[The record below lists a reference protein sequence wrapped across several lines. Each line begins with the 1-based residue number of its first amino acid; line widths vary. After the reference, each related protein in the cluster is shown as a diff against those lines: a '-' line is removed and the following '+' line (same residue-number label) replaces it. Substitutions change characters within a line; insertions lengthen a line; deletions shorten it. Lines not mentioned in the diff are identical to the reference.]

1 MGPEVGKEP
10 KNKAAAVSLVC
21 RLSMCFLSLS
31 LSSIEG
37 SVTPKPPPSALC
49 PRTNETYVVEGEGGG
64 GEEGNVAKTPKSTK
78 KGRRSLIPTP
88 KGQVRGSWIV
98 ERASITLVLCSMNNA
113 ASDNS
118 CGIGLGTRFPLPS
131 F

>member
-1 MGPEVGKEP
+1 
-10 KNKAAAVSLVC
+10 
-21 RLSMCFLSLS
+21 MCFLSLS

-49 PRTNETYVVEGEGGG
+49 PHTNETYVVGGEGGEGGRGGGGGGGGGG
-64 GEEGNVAKTPKSTK
+64 GEEGNVAKTPKSK

-98 ERASITLVLCSMNNA
+98 ERVT
-113 ASDNS
+113 
-118 CGIGLGTRFPLPS
+118 
-131 F
+131 